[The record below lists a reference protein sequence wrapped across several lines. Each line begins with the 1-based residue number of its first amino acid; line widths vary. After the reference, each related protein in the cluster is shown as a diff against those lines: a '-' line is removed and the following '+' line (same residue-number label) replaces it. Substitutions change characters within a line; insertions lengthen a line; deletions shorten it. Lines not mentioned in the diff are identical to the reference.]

1 VLYSKVWQHFDVIVL
16 HKPQRDKD
24 ALIHSQFVDRVGRDE
39 CARIPHPLH
48 TSLIALENFE
58 VTTDVQKAIQHTF
71 PLDDPTTLQ
80 DPLRAIITTHNDS
93 VDQLNAQVL
102 EQLPE
107 PLVTLRSEDKLEE
120 ELSWK
125 NKHNFLHTD
134 FLNAVRIN
142 PASQPPHELHLKVGA
157 MVMIMRNIS
166 RKHRLMNG
174 TRVKVVEILD
184 YTIVVETLDTKQVH
198 TIFRFLFRIRLR
210 NIGVTIIRRQF
221 PLRVAYAMTVHK
233 CQGMTLTHV
242 TLDVRRQ
249 PFSHG
254 ILYVACGRV
263 KNAKSLQVLVADTS
277 YIHENQALATNIVWH
292 DLLPSSWRPTH
303 TAPQLPPMVRML
315 TRQEALD
322 LLPPN
327 AVADS
332 VNGKDHSY
340 ASEI

>member
-1 VLYSKVWQHFDVIVL
+1 
-16 HKPQRDKD
+16 
-24 ALIHSQFVDRVGRDE
+24 
-39 CARIPHPLH
+39 
-48 TSLIALENFE
+48 
-58 VTTDVQKAIQHTF
+58 
-71 PLDDPTTLQ
+71 
-80 DPLRAIITTHNDS
+80 

-102 EQLPE
+102 EQLPA
-107 PLVTLRSEDKLEE
+107 PLQTLRSEDKLEE
-120 ELSWK
+120 ELSWH

-134 FLNAVRIN
+134 FLNAVRTN

-174 TRVKVVEILD
+174 TRVKVVKILA
-184 YTIVVETLDTKQVH
+184 YTIVVQTLDTGEVH
-198 TIFRFLFRIRLR
+198 TIFRVLFRIRLR

-242 TLDVRRQ
+242 SLDVRRQ

-263 KNAKSLQVLVADTS
+263 KNAKSLLVLVADSS
-277 YIHENQALATNIVWH
+277 YIRQNQALAANIVWH
-292 DLLPSSWRPTH
+292 DLLPSNWRPTH
-303 TAPQLPPMVRML
+303 AAPQLPPVARLL

-327 AVADS
+327 ANAAAGS
-332 VNGKDHSY
+332 VDGKDHSY
-340 ASEI
+340 ACEI